1 MSAARSR
8 PVPPVIRRLAVSG
21 LRTINERTVLVTISA
36 VPGSSAAELARM
48 TGLGAQSVSRIL
60 VELEAAGLVM
70 RGEARRGRRGQPAVP
85 IYLDPEGAYAIGCE
99 IGWRH
104 INILITDLGGRI
116 LAQHRRDYA
125 FPDART
131 IVEEVASLAR
141 LLMAIVPPERRNR
154 VLDLCI
160 AAPSSIARNVDL
172 LGGSEEDRQAWQ
184 RLDLVG
190 ELEAATGL
198 KTTIVNDG
206 TAACWGV
213 FALMPHP
220 RPLNLCVIGIDTFV
234 GAGLI
239 AEGQLWEGP
248 SGNAANLGSMVV
260 TEESGRENFVHLIA
274 SIYALEK
281 RLRDAG
287 IAVPTG
293 RPTTWDWDALEPVAS
308 EWIKASGMALAKVIT
323 NTTAI
328 MEFPLAV
335 VDGVMPRPVVER
347 LVKSVSD
354 AIDQLGGLTADHPAI
369 AMGSLGDNASA
380 LGGAIRAIY
389 RRHLSRENRDIAS

>member
-1 MSAARSR
+1 MSAARPR
-8 PVPPVIRRLAVSG
+8 PVPPVIRRMAVSG
-21 LRTINERTVLVTISA
+21 LRTINERTVLTTVSA

-60 VELEAAGLVM
+60 VELESSGLVM

-85 IYLDPEGAYAIGCE
+85 IYLDPAGAYAIGCE

-116 LAQHRRDYA
+116 LGQHRRDYA
-125 FPDART
+125 YPDART
-131 IVEEVASLAR
+131 IVEEVASLTR
-141 LLMAIVPPERRNR
+141 LLLAIVPPEHRNR
-154 VLDLCI
+154 VLDLGI
-160 AAPSSIARNVDL
+160 SAPSSIGRNVDL
-172 LGGSEEDRQAWQ
+172 LTDTPGAGEAWN
-184 RLDLVG
+184 RLDLLG
-190 ELEAATGL
+190 ELSKATGL
-198 KTTIVNDG
+198 HTTLTNDG
-206 TAACWGV
+206 TASCWGT

-220 RPLNLCVIGIDTFV
+220 RPNNLCVIEIDTFV

-239 AEGQLWEGP
+239 AEGLLWEGP

-260 TEESGRENFVHLIA
+260 TEENGRENFVHLIA

-287 IAVPTG
+287 IPVPTG
-293 RPTTWDWDALEPVAS
+293 RPTNWDWSSLEPVAS
-308 EWIKASGMALAKVIT
+308 DWIRASGLALAKVIT

-328 MEFPLAV
+328 MEFPIAI

-354 AIDQLGGLTADHPAI
+354 AIDDLGGLTADHPTI
-369 AMGSLGDNASA
+369 AMGTLGDNASA
-380 LGGAIRAIY
+380 LGAAIRSIY
-389 RRHLSRENRDIAS
+389 RRHFSREGRDIAS